1 MLQFRRLTDE
11 ELQALESD
19 FINFLVVQGIP
30 AEDWQRIKAQDPDRT
45 EDLIASFSNMILHT
59 VLEKTTYLEHF
70 TKKQVFVFAF
80 EVDQVHMITMSSD
93 DLDTDFTDHDYI
105 HHAMQHPPADLQIGK
120 QSKSID
126 PLHKA
131 QEVWSLIQTG
141 CLVSDG
147 KLYEVL
153 KKIKP
158 G

>member
-19 FINFLVVQGIP
+19 FIKFLVVQGIP
-30 AEDWQRIKAQDPDRT
+30 AEDWQRIKVDDPDRK
-45 EDLIASFSNMILHT
+45 EDLIESFSNMILHA

-80 EVDQVHMITMSSD
+80 EDDKVHMITMSSD

-105 HHAMQHPPADLQIGK
+105 QHAMQHPPADLEIGR
-120 QSKSID
+120 QSKTID
-126 PLHKA
+126 PNYKA
-131 QEVWSLIQTG
+131 QEVWSLIQSG

-147 KLYEVL
+147 KLYEAL
-153 KKIKP
+153 HSIKS
-158 G
+158 